1 MGKLLLSWA
10 YFASFV
16 SMGLVLSNLGPVML
30 ILMDRLDVE
39 ISVMGYIVASR
50 SLGYLCGCFLAG
62 PAYDK
67 YATKGNKVR
76 PPDDHRQR

>member
-1 MGKLLLSWA
+1 
-10 YFASFV
+10 
-16 SMGLVLSNLGPVML
+16 ML